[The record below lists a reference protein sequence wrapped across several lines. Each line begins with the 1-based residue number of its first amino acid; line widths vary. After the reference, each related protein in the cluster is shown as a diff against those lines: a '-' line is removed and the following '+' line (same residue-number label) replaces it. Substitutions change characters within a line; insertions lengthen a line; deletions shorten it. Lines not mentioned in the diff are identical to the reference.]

1 MYVSVCSAVAWID
14 VFKAFNGEWSFTFH
28 TVECEV
34 PPLTAVVSFEDTQYA
49 IVENAQACVIWIFLE
64 IALLGEFKLKKDKSE
79 TKSSESV

>member
-1 MYVSVCSAVAWID
+1 MYVGVSSAVVLKD
-14 VFKAFNGEWSFTFH
+14 VVNAINGEWSVTFH